1 MLSFYHLP
9 LSFKLPLIVQHLLPS
24 CLHMAVS
31 LNLHFYRGAAYKY
44 PAESFLSMIRLTDL
58 LWKRKSS
65 IAVTVKANSGERG
78 YLCRGMVMTGVR
90 QGHWQGAKMK
100 CLQTGGCIS
109 FLYSKIKSS
118 QMWNSETW
126 EECHF
131 FRHMRKI
138 PAIDVLGM
146 SPHRHLLPKILTK
159 DLQQSSGLQVWQN
172 KGISS
177 CKLYIVKSY
186 PAFDFE
192 P

>member
-1 MLSFYHLP
+1 
-9 LSFKLPLIVQHLLPS
+9 
-24 CLHMAVS
+24 
-31 LNLHFYRGAAYKY
+31 
-44 PAESFLSMIRLTDL
+44 
-58 LWKRKSS
+58 
-65 IAVTVKANSGERG
+65 
-78 YLCRGMVMTGVR
+78 
-90 QGHWQGAKMK
+90 
-100 CLQTGGCIS
+100 
-109 FLYSKIKSS
+109 
-118 QMWNSETW
+118 
-126 EECHF
+126 
-131 FRHMRKI
+131 MRKI